1 MKSIKDIERMTL
13 EDLDAVSLDE
23 GITVPEG
30 LSDKVRSTIGN
41 SERKKN
47 VFRIAG
53 IAAAGV
59 ATAGVAAAVVA
70 VIAGLS
76 LPKSGSEPMDT
87 FDDPYLAY
95 AEVEKALAMVTE
107 GMRKGID
114 MVEESEYVIE
124 RTTEIL
130 K

>member
-1 MKSIKDIERMTL
+1 MKSIKDIELMTL
-13 EDLDAVSLDE
+13 EELEAVSLDE
-23 GITVPEG
+23 GITIPEG
-30 LSDKVRSTIGN
+30 LSDKVCLTIEN
-41 SERKKN
+41 RERKKK

-53 IAAAGV
+53 A
-59 ATAGVAAAVVA
+59 AAAVVA
-70 VIAGLS
+70 IVAGLNLS
-76 LPKSGSEPMDT
+76 EAYREPKDT

-95 AEVEKALAMVTE
+95 VEVEKALAMVTE

-114 MVEESEYVIE
+114 MVEESKSAIE

>member
-1 MKSIKDIERMTL
+1 MKL
-13 EDLDAVSLDE
+13 EELEAVSLDE
-23 GITVPEG
+23 SIQIPEG
-30 LSDKVRSTIGN
+30 LSDKVSSTIESRG
-41 SERKKN
+41 RKKW

-53 IAAAGV
+53 A
-59 ATAGVAAAVVA
+59 AAAVIA
-70 VIAGLS
+70 VVAGLS
-76 LPKSGSEPMDT
+76 LSKSYREPKDT

-114 MVEESEYVIE
+114 MVEESESVIE